1 MQVTSMN
8 CHEKMINALERT
20 NPCMTFSFHAIFA
33 PFLTVYI
40 IILLK
45 VIALV
50 HLIKVVNK
58 VFLQLDIVMQS
69 SFYFM
74 KTFFI
79 PIFYGHS
86 LESQCQISFR
96 R

>member
-1 MQVTSMN
+1 
-8 CHEKMINALERT
+8 
-20 NPCMTFSFHAIFA
+20 MTFSFTAIFA

-69 SFYFM
+69 SFYFYED
-74 KTFFI
+74 I
-79 PIFYGHS
+79 
-86 LESQCQISFR
+86 
-96 R
+96 

>member
-40 IILLK
+40 IILLN

-50 HLIKVVNK
+50 HLIKVVN
-58 VFLQLDIVMQS
+58 
-69 SFYFM
+69 
-74 KTFFI
+74 
-79 PIFYGHS
+79 
-86 LESQCQISFR
+86 
-96 R
+96 